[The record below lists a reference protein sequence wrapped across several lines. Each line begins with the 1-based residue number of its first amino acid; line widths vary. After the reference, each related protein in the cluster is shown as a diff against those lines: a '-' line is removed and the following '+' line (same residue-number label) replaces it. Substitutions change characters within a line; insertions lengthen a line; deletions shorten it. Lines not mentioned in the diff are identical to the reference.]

1 MVIGGINQPDPI
13 CFFHRGHEEM
23 QRVLFGDTSVVNL
36 CISACVKAGN
46 DSLKMGW
53 KNMENPT

>member
-1 MVIGGINQPDPI
+1 
-13 CFFHRGHEEM
+13 M

-53 KNMENPT
+53 RKHGKSDLNMAVKMKKYGNKA